1 MSRKGKEAC
10 NTSSEP
16 KSRADDAWWDMPQR
30 KFYDKRT
37 GFGWDLTTC
46 TVTASEDR
54 WVEWITVNP
63 RESGLKKKGLPHFDL
78 CTVMFSSSMATG
90 SNARSST
97 MPPVSNNDNDEVD
110 VSYPAMD
117 SGNPL
122 SSEPEKIPTATRG
135 VQRKGGQSDR
145 LKRID
150 ACIDAITACSE
161 AKTWKLA
168 KISNDDIEECM
179 AALCKMEGLPRDLF
193 FAAQDQ
199 FVLKVRRQMF
209 LLMSSP

>member
-1 MSRKGKEAC
+1 ML
-10 NTSSEP
+10 
-16 KSRADDAWWDMPQR
+16 WR
-30 KFYDKRT
+30 KFYDLVYKRT
-37 GFGWDLTTC
+37 GFGWDPTTC

-54 WVEWITVNP
+54 WVEWIAVNP

-78 CTVMFSSSMATG
+78 CTEMFSSSVATG
-90 SNARSST
+90 SNARSSA

-122 SSEPEKIPTATRG
+122 SSGPEKIPTATRG
-135 VQRKGGQSDR
+135 VQRKGGQSDW

-150 ACIDAITACSE
+150 ACIDAITACSK
-161 AKTWKLA
+161 AKTRKLA

-199 FVLKVRRQMF
+199 FVLKVRR
-209 LLMSSP
+209 